1 MPKFKEDIPVGF
13 TTPTALPKTPEQVR
27 QWRETIRAWWEQ
39 HPMRYDWQTAVGYQ
53 PFSPDFYAEIDRRFF
68 AAAREFLPDE
78 NLPFDSL
85 IDFASLRDKDVLE
98 IGVGNGSHAQL
109 LAGHARSFTGID
121 LTDYA
126 VRSTSER
133 LRRAGLP
140 GAIRRMDAEAMEFAD
155 NSFDFIWSWGVID
168 HSADTR
174 RVLQEMRR
182 VLRPGGRAV
191 TMVFHRNG
199 WNYYIVGGLFHGVL
213 RGDLFKTWSLHKT
226 VQRYTDGALARIYS
240 VPEWEALVS
249 EFFVV
254 ERIQVFGPKT
264 DIIPLPG
271 GTLRATIRRL
281 IPDRLGRF
289 FTGRCRLGSLLVS
302 SMRKPQGEAVVNQ
315 AL

>member
-1 MPKFKEDIPVGF
+1 MPRFKEDVPAGF
-13 TTPTALPKTPEQVR
+13 TTPTALPKSPEQAR
-27 QWRETIRAWWEQ
+27 LWQEAIRAWWEQ
-39 HPMRYDWQTAVGYQ
+39 HPMRYDWKAAVGYE

-68 AAAREFLPDE
+68 AAAREFLPPE

-98 IGVGNGSHAQL
+98 IGVGNGTHAQL
-109 LAGHARSFTGID
+109 LAQHARSFIGID

-126 VRSTSER
+126 VRSTSRR
-133 LRRAGLP
+133 LRGLGLP
-140 GAIRRMDAEAMEFAD
+140 ATVRRLDAEAMDFAD

-191 TMVFHRNG
+191 IMVFHRNA
-199 WNYYIVGGLFHGVL
+199 WNYYVVGGLFYGVL
-213 RGDLFKTWSLHKT
+213 RGDLVRTRSLHKT

-240 VPEWEALVS
+240 VPEWKALVS
-249 EFFVV
+249 EFFAV

-264 DIIPLPG
+264 DITPLPG
-271 GTLRATIRRL
+271 ATLRAAMRRL
-281 IPDRLGRF
+281 IPDRLSRF
-289 FTGRCRLGSLLVS
+289 LTNDCRLGSFLVS
-302 SMRKPQGEAVVNQ
+302 SLRRPA
-315 AL
+315 